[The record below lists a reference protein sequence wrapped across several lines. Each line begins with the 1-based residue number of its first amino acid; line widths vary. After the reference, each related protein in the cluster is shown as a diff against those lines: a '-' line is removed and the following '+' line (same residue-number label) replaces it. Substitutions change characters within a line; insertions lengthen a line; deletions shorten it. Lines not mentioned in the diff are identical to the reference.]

1 MEIKENDNTGCAL
14 TIFAMFVAG
23 LLMLASYSEKET
35 SLETKDKIIP
45 EYKLT
50 TDGKTID
57 TIWIYKNK

>member
-1 MEIKENDNTGCAL
+1 MIEDKSNSGCAF
-14 TIFAMFVAG
+14 TMFAMCLAG

-45 EYKLT
+45 EYRLT

-57 TIWIYKNK
+57 TIWVYKK